1 MQDRIDRMTAATIS
15 AVRCRTLRISAK
27 TDWTFIEV
35 EASDGIVGIG
45 EASVNGAGGIL
56 RAHAEAFAARIVG
69 CPAMPATA
77 ALLAGDIAGGLH
89 QRAVASAIE
98 QALWDG
104 QGHRLGVPVT
114 TLLGGAVRERVPLYA
129 NINRRTADRRPE
141 GFAESARLAVAAGH
155 THVKLAPFDGVGQG
169 DPLGDGA
176 RIDAGLDRI
185 RAVCEAMGSGG
196 RVLVDCHWRLDEPS
210 AFRVLDVA
218 AALGLF
224 WLECPV
230 PETPPFHPLI
240 GRLKREASRRGLRL
254 AGLETCLSLAE
265 IRPHVEAGHYDVLMP
280 DVKYIGGL
288 AATRAVA
295 DLAGT
300 AGIHVAPHNPTGPV
314 CHAAS
319 LASAASLPDCL
330 TLEVQFD
337 ETPLFADLVR
347 RPFPVENGTCALL
360 DGPGLGVS
368 LDPALVRSLEVR

>member
-1 MQDRIDRMTAATIS
+1 MTAATI
-15 AVRCRTLRISAK
+15 AAIRCRTLRISAK
-27 TDWTFIEV
+27 TDWTFVEV
-35 EASDGIVGIG
+35 EASDGITGVG

-56 RAHAEAFAARIVG
+56 RAHADAFAARIVG
-69 CPAMPATA
+69 RPAVPATA
-77 ALLAGDIAGGLH
+77 ALLSGDVEGGLH
-89 QRAVASAIE
+89 QRAIVSAIE
-98 QALWDG
+98 QALWDA
-104 QGHRLGVPVT
+104 QGHRLGVSVT
-114 TLLGGAVRERVPLYA
+114 TLLGGAVRARVPLYA

-141 GFAESARLAVAAGH
+141 GFADSARLAAAAGH

-176 RIDAGLDRI
+176 RIDAGLARI
-185 RAVCEAMGSGG
+185 RAVCEAMGSGS

-210 AFRVLDVA
+210 AFRVLDFA
-218 AALGLF
+218 AEQGLF

-240 GRLKREASRRGLRL
+240 RRLKREASRRGLRL

-288 AATRAVA
+288 QSTRAVA
-295 DLAGT
+295 DLAAT
-300 AGIHVAPHNPTGPV
+300 AGVHVAPHNPTGPV

-319 LASAASLPDCL
+319 LAMAASLPNCL

-337 ETPLFADLVR
+337 ETPLFADLVG
-347 RPFPVENGTCALL
+347 RPLVVEDGASPLP
-360 DGPGLGVS
+360 DGPGLGVA